1 MNRANQCPM
10 CIWALLRGQSSFN
23 SRDDTSLLRIY
34 ARNSNIGFLQSSTW
48 MQQHIAHR
56 DKDNTPQS
64 QQDTVTPVHFHKK
77 KMKQWW
83 EKWMP
88 KIFSTHICK
97 KKHPQNYRYFTW
109 KKSQPKAPPV
119 VPFAR
124 SPRAPCG
131 SAPSCLHS
139 ASAGAVAVPRRP
151 PHAPDGRSRLG
162 DIAPWSSATFW
173 EKKHGW
179 YSISNILCNI
189 IYVNMSWYISLIF
202 FDLFFNFPLS
212 VDIAAEIRQRWSA
225 KTKTSTS
232 SVPCDP
238 SHVVLP
244 LWENPPTKTTTW
256 NFCRRASKALVDKE
270 SPLHSGYHLFR
281 LLRRACLSPSTEKP
295 ADSSL

>member
-1 MNRANQCPM
+1 
-10 CIWALLRGQSSFN
+10 
-23 SRDDTSLLRIY
+23 
-34 ARNSNIGFLQSSTW
+34 
-48 MQQHIAHR
+48 
-56 DKDNTPQS
+56 
-64 QQDTVTPVHFHKK
+64 
-77 KMKQWW
+77 
-83 EKWMP
+83 MP

-97 KKHPQNYRYFTW
+97 KKHPQNYWYLTW

-131 SAPSCLHS
+131 SAPSWLHS
-139 ASAGAVAVPRRP
+139 ASAGAAAGPRRP
-151 PHAPDGRSRLG
+151 PHAPHGRSRLG
-162 DIAPWSSATFW
+162 DIALWSSATFW

-179 YSISNILCNI
+179 YSISNIFNV

-232 SVPCDP
+232 SAPCDP

-270 SPLHSGYHLFR
+270 SPLHSVFPAVYSVGLAWVPPLRSQRIHRCSWDTVWKCHAERSGNR
-281 LLRRACLSPSTEKP
+281 LLSNQRSSPNKASTIVTSITLKQIRNSERFDNFEMFQ
-295 ADSSL
+295 ASNSNQ